1 MPAIAVA
8 LLALAAGPVLAAAS
22 WSAAGP
28 LNLARTAFAAATLAD
43 GSVLVAGGAP
53 GAVVGHTAERY
64 DPNLDTWTTTGTL
77 SAGRTGH
84 ALVALVDGGA
94 LVTGGTGAAG
104 FLRTAERFDEG
115 ASTWTPASPMAT
127 ARANHTAT
135 ILADGRVL
143 VVGGTSAKGGAT
155 NEVEIY
161 DPVTDAW
168 TRADPI
174 KNPRYNHTATILAD
188 GRVLVAGG
196 FTPGAFHTAT
206 KKAEVYDP
214 AADRWTV
221 VSSMLEPRAVHAA
234 VLLADGRVLVAGGV
248 TSPPNVLTV
257 TSGSEIWDPATRAWT
272 TTGSLEVPRRAIEAE
287 RLADG
292 SVLVAGGFDAGA
304 LTATTERYDPAAGAW
319 SMTASLATARAP
331 VLVQLVDGRVL
342 AIASI
347 GGVRT
352 TAVEAYMP

>member
-1 MPAIAVA
+1 MDAC
-8 LLALAAGPVLAAAS
+8 LAHGDRPRKPHS
-22 WSAAGP
+22 HD
-28 LNLARTAFAAATLAD
+28 R
-43 GSVLVAGGAP
+43 
-53 GAVVGHTAERY
+53 
-64 DPNLDTWTTTGTL
+64 
-77 SAGRTGH
+77 
-84 ALVALVDGGA
+84 
-94 LVTGGTGAAG
+94 
-104 FLRTAERFDEG
+104 
-115 ASTWTPASPMAT
+115 
-127 ARANHTAT
+127 
-135 ILADGRVL
+135 LADGRVL

-257 TSGSEIWDPATRAWT
+257 TERTEIWNPAR
-272 TTGSLEVPRRAIEAE
+272 G
-287 RLADG
+287 
-292 SVLVAGGFDAGA
+292 
-304 LTATTERYDPAAGAW
+304 
-319 SMTASLATARAP
+319 
-331 VLVQLVDGRVL
+331 VDDDRVL
-342 AIASI
+342 GCRGARSRPSDSQMAASSWRAASTPAPSPRPAN
-347 GGVRT
+347 GT
-352 TAVEAYMP
+352 TRPQAHGQRPPRSRRPGLRCWSSSSTGASWPSPR